1 MTTIRPL
8 KVAGVAALILGI
20 VLVVYSVFGTERRSQ
35 EADLGAIE
43 IEVVERERPDLSP
56 WVGVVL
62 AVIGAALLLFPMR
75 R

>member
-35 EADLGAIE
+35 EADLGPIE